1 MRLILFSQNCRN
13 SNWDSGRLNN
23 LMEVTGKRATLVLVK
38 CVAYTWGDM
47 ILYAPKEKLVWS
59 DNPKV
64 FHGKWF
70 RRERKQMKGSS
81 VEVYMRHM
89 RRFSEKEWLNT
100 MRFHDEL
107 NMILEMNLSYI
118 GSEQTGQWPEWV
130 QVKKGLTCINRI
142 NIRPGE
148 FHWQYSPWDRKE
160 SDMTEWLSLI
170 LTYLYHLCL

>member
-1 MRLILFSQNCRN
+1 
-13 SNWDSGRLNN
+13 
-23 LMEVTGKRATLVLVK
+23 MEVTGKRATLGVVK

-64 FHGKWF
+64 FCGKWF

-100 MRFHDEL
+100 EVPWWTQHDSGDE
-107 NMILEMNLSYI
+107 
-118 GSEQTGQWPEWV
+118 P
-130 QVKKGLTCINRI
+130 
-142 NIRPGE
+142 
-148 FHWQYSPWDRKE
+148 
-160 SDMTEWLSLI
+160 
-170 LTYLYHLCL
+170 